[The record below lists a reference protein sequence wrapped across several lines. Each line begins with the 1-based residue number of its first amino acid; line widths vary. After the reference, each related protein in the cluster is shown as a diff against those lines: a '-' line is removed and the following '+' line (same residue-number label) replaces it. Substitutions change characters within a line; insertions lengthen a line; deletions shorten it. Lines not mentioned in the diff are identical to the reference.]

1 MSVVTA
7 LLLIADGAAGTFPA
21 VATPHLDRLPH
32 RATLQ
37 TVPAGLPVASEV
49 ALPSL
54 MGRWLSEAPARG
66 AVEAAAVRRP
76 LGADEAAW
84 RLDIPNLADADE
96 DDQHRTAARLRTT
109 GTEVRHLRRGR
120 FLLVGPRSWL
130 AEAPRPWLTAVE
142 RALGS
147 SARLWGGGPTP
158 VWAPLERPTAVV
170 AAPTGAAAG
179 VARLLGADT
188 VTPVGTTGFA
198 DTDLPAK
205 ARAARRLLEAREHEL
220 VVVHVGAVDEA
231 GHARD
236 AALQRSALT
245 AFDRELVGPMTIAAR
260 EVGVPL
266 MVTADHGTDPSTGL
280 HVGGLAPAFVTVAVP
295 DGPAPEAVAALVA
308 APKQLSAAPSAG
320 RTTGAVGRS
329 ADAW

>member
-1 MSVVTA
+1 MTA
-7 LLLIADGAAGTFPA
+7 LLLIADGAAGTFLA
-21 VATPHLDRLPH
+21 ATTPQLDRLPH

-37 TVPAGLPVASEV
+37 TVPEGLPVTSEV

-54 MGRWLSEAPARG
+54 LGRWLSKAPARG
-66 AVEAAAVRRP
+66 AVEAAAVGRP

-84 RLDIPNLADADE
+84 RLDVPNLADADE
-96 DDQHRTAARLRTT
+96 DDLHRTAARLQTT

-130 AEAPRPWLTAVE
+130 PEPPRPWLTAVE
-142 RALGS
+142 SALSS
-147 SARLWGGGPTP
+147 SARLWGGGPAP
-158 VWAPLERPTAVV
+158 VWAPLGRPTAVV

-198 DTDLPAK
+198 DTDLAAK
-205 ARAARRLLEAREHEL
+205 ARAARRLLEAGEHEL

-236 AALQRSALT
+236 AALQRSALA

-260 EVGVPL
+260 EAGAPL
-266 MVTADHGTDPSTGL
+266 MATADHGTDPSTGQ
-280 HVGGLAPAFVTVAVP
+280 HVGGLVPAFITVA
-295 DGPAPEAVAALVA
+295 GPEGRAPEAVAALVA
-308 APKQLSAAPSAG
+308 APKQLSEA
-320 RTTGAVGRS
+320 RS
-329 ADAW
+329 VE